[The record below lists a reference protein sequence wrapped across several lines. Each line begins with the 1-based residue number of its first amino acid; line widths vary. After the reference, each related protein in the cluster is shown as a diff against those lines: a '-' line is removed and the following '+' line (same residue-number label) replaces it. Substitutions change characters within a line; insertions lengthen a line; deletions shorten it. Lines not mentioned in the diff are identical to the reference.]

1 MKFNAQHELSETYF
15 AANGS
20 VVWIKAFEYDDKGN
34 WIRSQVNNR
43 VTKFGKTYDQA
54 GNRRYRTIEY
64 FE

>member
-43 VTKFGKTYDQA
+43 VTKFGKTYDEPA
-54 GNRRYRTIEY
+54 TAEYRTIEY